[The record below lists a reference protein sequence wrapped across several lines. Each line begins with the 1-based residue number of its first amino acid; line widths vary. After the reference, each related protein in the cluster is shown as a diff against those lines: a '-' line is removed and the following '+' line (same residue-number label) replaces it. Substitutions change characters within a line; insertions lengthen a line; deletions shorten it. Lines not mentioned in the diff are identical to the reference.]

1 MVNGW
6 NGEMEM
12 DDRELHAALHALAHN
27 MRGMSD
33 GRAGQ
38 GRLLS
43 ILLENDGITQREL
56 QDMVFVRSGS
66 LSEVLGKLEGAGL
79 IERRPSMEDRRMMR
93 VFLTERGALEARNCA
108 NRRTQTMDGVFDCL
122 TEAEKEQLYALV
134 TRVNE
139 HMEKTAHPGGEP
151 FGGGPFHRGGGPFN
165 RGDGRHGRGGR
176 GPHD

>member
-1 MVNGW
+1 
-6 NGEMEM
+6 M
-12 DDRELHAALHALAHN
+12 DDRDLHAALHVLAHN

-38 GRLLS
+38 GRLLG

-79 IERRPSMEDRRMMR
+79 VERRPSMEDRRMMR
-93 VFLTERGALEARNCA
+93 VFLTERGTREARDCA
-108 NRRTQTMDGVFDCL
+108 DRRTQAMDGLFDCL
-122 TEAEKEQLYALV
+122 TAGEKEQLFALIS
-134 TRVNE
+134 RVNE
-139 HMEKTAHPGGEP
+139 HIEKTAPHGREP
-151 FGGGPFHRGGGPFN
+151 FGGDPFRRGGGPFHRGGGPFRRDDGH
-165 RGDGRHGRGGR
+165 RGHGGR